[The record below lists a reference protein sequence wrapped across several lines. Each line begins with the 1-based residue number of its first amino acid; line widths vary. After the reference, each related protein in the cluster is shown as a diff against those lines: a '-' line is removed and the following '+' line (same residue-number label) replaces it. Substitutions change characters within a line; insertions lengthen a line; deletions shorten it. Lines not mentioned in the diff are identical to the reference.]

1 MQKYN
6 NITTVFAEG
15 AGFPWYG
22 DDRCRVRGSFF
33 DGAGTFYSGDAMA
46 GYFSAAGS
54 FAAFKSLTTGA
65 NGVFSVIRMLPEECW
80 LATDLVRSLPLFYCR
95 SATGWVVSDH
105 ADLLREYLNV
115 SVFNEDARLEF
126 RGTGYVT
133 GNETLVTGIFQ
144 VQAGEVLRLGERAD
158 HGFHHTYRT
167 GKELVNISFQNLAHT
182 AVNDLANRPGDLP
195 GKPAGRQEVA
205 YDALKHAAGE
215 HMERAFSRMV
225 RSLEGRT
232 AVVPLSGGFDSRL
245 IAVMLKRHGHRNVV
259 CFTYGRKGNV
269 EAALSERVARALD
282 FPWYFVEYNQQ
293 LIAEFTRDTE
303 FESFFPRASNLS
315 SMFFLQE
322 YFAVKYLRDHGK
334 IPGDAVFIPGHS
346 GDFLGGSQFA
356 KHKLPVEDESVSS
369 LARRI
374 LQFKYH
380 LERYSKSERKLLLKR
395 ITEQLEQKQFYEQA
409 HVQERDTKLLY
420 LKQNAERGLLQE
432 EYRDHLLQ
440 KQMPGQSFLP
450 GGITDKLQQQQVSG
464 QESGTPRSWSVHEDW
479 DLKEKL
485 AKFNVNSSA
494 TYTFFGYAFRLPYYD
509 RELVDFF
516 RDLPVALKRNKTLYD
531 DLLIN
536 EYFLPEGVH
545 FDAELHTSD
554 LAYAMGRLR
563 TRIKRFLPRW
573 LLALRRRK
581 ADVLFYREITAQ
593 LREDLVT
600 RGGRPAAYGSK
611 YNKMIIDWYLF
622 RLKEKISR

>member
-6 NITTVFAEG
+6 NITTVFAER

-54 FAAFKSLTTGA
+54 FAAFKSLAAGA

-95 SATGWVVSDH
+95 SATGWVVTDH
-105 ADLLREYLNV
+105 ADLLREYLID
-115 SVFNEDARLEF
+115 SALNEDARLEF

-144 VQAGEVLRLGERAD
+144 VQAGEVLRLGEKAEQ
-158 HGFHHTYRT
+158 GFHHTYRT
-167 GKELVNISFQNLAHT
+167 CKGLVNSSLKDLAHT
-182 AVNDLANRPGDLP
+182 AVNDLANRTGDVP
-195 GKPAGRQEVA
+195 GKYTGGQEVA

-215 HMERAFSRMV
+215 HMERAFSRMI

-245 IAVMLKRHGHRNVV
+245 IAVMLKRHGYTNVV

-293 LIAEFTRDTE
+293 LITGYIGDDV
-303 FESFFPRASNLS
+303 FEQFYPWASNLS

-322 YFAVKYLRDHGK
+322 YFAVKYLRDQGI

-356 KHKLPVEDESVSS
+356 KHKLPVGEETTGA
-369 LARRI
+369 LASRI
-374 LQFKYH
+374 LEVKYH
-380 LERYSKSERKLLLKR
+380 FERYSKSERSLLLKR
-395 ITEQLEQKQFYEQA
+395 ITEQLEQKQLF
-409 HVQERDTKLLY
+409 ERNHTKAGVTG
-420 LKQNAERGLLQE
+420 Q
-432 EYRDHLLQ
+432 LLQ

-464 QESGTPRSWSVHEDW
+464 QESTTPRSWSVHEDW

-494 TYTFFGYAFRLPYYD
+494 TYTFFGYDFRLPYYD
-509 RELVDFF
+509 RELVNFF
-516 RDLPVALKRNKTLYD
+516 RDVPVEVKRNKSLYD

-536 EYFLPEGVH
+536 EYFIPEGVH

-554 LAYAMGRLR
+554 LAYAMARFR
-563 TRIKRFLPRW
+563 ARIKRILPKW
-573 LLALRRRK
+573 ILALRRRK

-600 RGGRPAAYGSK
+600 RGGRPAAYGSR

-622 RLKEKISR
+622 TLHEKIST